1 VLQRL
6 DRLTLD
12 EARITAA
19 QTLEVVYGL
28 FQYMKV
34 VMDGEQIHQF
44 CRTLGVEPGSLPL
57 DGKASV
63 DHLRDI
69 LSMFSRP
76 QLSDFVSDIA

>member
-1 VLQRL
+1 MLQRL

-34 VMDGEQIHQF
+34 
-44 CRTLGVEPGSLPL
+44 GVEPGSLPL

-76 QLSDFVSDIA
+76 QLSDLVSDRA